1 MILFPDRKAKSL
13 GLNSKMYRSSSNHP
27 ETNDKNDEIIRIK
40 VTKPTDMLLKWNMT
54 GPIKIEYVPM
64 NYNDRSLRR
73 HWCKMIGILED
84 IGI

>member
-1 MILFPDRKAKSL
+1 M
-13 GLNSKMYRSSSNHP
+13 
-27 ETNDKNDEIIRIK
+27 
-40 VTKPTDMLLKWNMT
+40 VLKWNMT

-73 HWCKMIGILED
+73 HWCKMIGILEG